1 MVRKLTWRTLTV
13 VAINF
18 LYYTTAKGI
27 TGRGDNSR
35 GLTGDQTMVEK
46 AVGRAPSFTD
56 SLVERL
62 NRRREIRAQGALEFA
77 LILGALLLVAGL
89 LVVMISLS
97 AQGISSDV
105 NGQIDN
111 VRENVVMPGLVGL
124 VTVLTFKRL

>member
-1 MVRKLTWRTLTV
+1 
-13 VAINF
+13 
-18 LYYTTAKGI
+18 
-27 TGRGDNSR
+27 
-35 GLTGDQTMVEK
+35 MVEK
-46 AVGRAPSFTD
+46 AAIQAQTFRG
-56 SLVERL
+56 SLVRRL
-62 NRRREIRAQGALEFA
+62 IGRQEIRAQGALEFA

-124 VTVLTFKRL
+124 VTVLTFKRV